1 MKSQQNRI
9 ELEIRPEW
17 PQDHDFATTVTS
29 IEQKLHK
36 PTVSGFDEEK
46 EEEEGLGEF
55 SVLADKLPPNSSY
68 CIQVI
73 FPKSHRAMFKLG
85 GKNLFVL
92 CLLVKNLSAVYSAD
106 RCDF

>member
-17 PQDHDFATTVTS
+17 PQDHDFATKVTS

-36 PTVSGFDEEK
+36 PTVSAFDEEK

-55 SVLADKLPPNSSY
+55 SVLADNLPPNSSY
-68 CIQVI
+68 SIQVI
-73 FPKSHRAMFKLG
+73 CPKCYWYWTFLGVQGNPDLKLTQ
-85 GKNLFVL
+85 KFW
-92 CLLVKNLSAVYSAD
+92 KFWKYSSPWI
-106 RCDF
+106 

>member
-1 MKSQQNRI
+1 MSEEGLNSSTEFKCH
-9 ELEIRPEW
+9 
-17 PQDHDFATTVTS
+17 QDHDFATTVTS

-36 PTVSGFDEEK
+36 PTSFDEEK

-73 FPKSHRAMFKLG
+73 CPKCNMFLIHIER
-85 GKNLFVL
+85 F
-92 CLLVKNLSAVYSAD
+92 
-106 RCDF
+106 